1 LENSENPSPET
12 EEKWSRDPNNWVWGL
27 FYYNKEDKRILPP
40 KRNPMMGFTV
50 NFANSKSVLFMVGF
64 ILFAV
69 FIVSMI
75 VRKH

>member
-1 LENSENPSPET
+1 MENQKKPSQET
-12 EEKWSRDPNNWVWGL
+12 EEKWSKDPNNWIWGL

-40 KRNPMMGFTV
+40 KKIALMGFTV
-50 NFANSKSVLFMVGF
+50 NFANPTSVLFMIGF

-69 FIVSMI
+69 FIVTMI